1 MAKETARALGHEVD
15 VDREKFTYLA
25 STDANGNKIESGKA
39 AGAGAAGAETAGA
52 AAGGAAAASAAAT
65 ASANEQ
71 NDAAAQS
78 DYEPKNHVVTGAEEE
93 HVAAASE
100 QPDLQEKLDEDN
112 ADYEPS
118 QHVVGEAEEEH
129 IAAAPEQPAEDAADE
144 ERDDFDD
151 LKDKV
156 TEAGNVVEE
165 AINRAKDFVE
175 DKAQEY
181 QEGSGKKGGFFDRV
195 KDVVREAR
203 DNLDEKRK

>member
-25 STDANGNKIESGKA
+25 STDAEGNKIESGKA
-39 AGAGAAGAETAGA
+39 AGAGVAGA
-52 AAGGAAAASAAAT
+52 AAAASADG
-65 ASANEQ
+65 Q

-93 HVAAASE
+93 HVGTAAE
-100 QPDLQEKLDEDN
+100 QPDLQEQLDEDN

-129 IAAAPEQPAEDAADE
+129 IAAAPEQPEGVAADD

-181 QEGSGKKGGFFDRV
+181 QDGSGKKGGFFDRV

>member
-15 VDREKFTYLA
+15 VDREKVTYLA
-25 STDANGNKIESGKA
+25 STDAEGNKIESGKA
-39 AGAGAAGAETAGA
+39 AAAGAGAAGAA
-52 AAGGAAAASAAAT
+52 AAGTAAAGAAAT
-65 ASANEQ
+65 ASADEQ
-71 NDAAAQS
+71 NDGAAQS

-129 IAAAPEQPAEDAADE
+129 IAAAPEQPEEDAADD

-181 QEGSGKKGGFFDRV
+181 QEGSRKKGGFFDRV

>member
-1 MAKETARALGHEVD
+1 MAEETARALGYEVD

-25 STDANGNKIESGKA
+25 STDAEGNKIESGKVAA
-39 AGAGAAGAETAGA
+39 AGAGAAGAAAAGA
-52 AAGGAAAASAAAT
+52 AAAANAD
-65 ASANEQ
+65 EQ
-71 NDAAAQS
+71 NDSVTQS
-78 DYEPKNHVVTGAEEE
+78 DYEPKNHVVAGAEEE

-100 QPDLQEKLDEDN
+100 QPDLQEQLDEDN

-118 QHVVGEAEEEH
+118 EHVVGEAEEEH
-129 IAAAPEQPAEDAADE
+129 IGTAPEQPQEDVADD
-144 ERDDFDD
+144 ERGDFDD
-151 LKDKV
+151 LKGKV

-181 QEGSGKKGGFFDRV
+181 QDGSGKKGGFFNRV

>member
-25 STDANGNKIESGKA
+25 STDAEGNKIESGKA
-39 AGAGAAGAETAGA
+39 AAAGAGAAGAAAAGTAAAGA
-52 AAGGAAAASAAAT
+52 AVT
-65 ASANEQ
+65 ANTDEQ
-71 NDAAAQS
+71 NDAATQS

-151 LKDKV
+151 LKGKV
-156 TEAGNVVEE
+156 AEAGNVVEE

>member
-25 STDANGNKIESGKA
+25 STDAEGNKIESGKA
-39 AGAGAAGAETAGA
+39 AAAGAGAAGAA
-52 AAGGAAAASAAAT
+52 AAGTAAADAAVT
-65 ASANEQ
+65 ANTDEQ
-71 NDAAAQS
+71 NDAATQS

-93 HVAAASE
+93 HVGTAAE
-100 QPDLQEKLDEDN
+100 QPDLQEQLDEDN
-112 ADYEPS
+112 ADYEPL
-118 QHVVGEAEEEH
+118 QHVVGEAEQEH
-129 IAAAPEQPAEDAADE
+129 IGTAPEQPEENAEDD
-144 ERDDFDD
+144 ERDDYDD

>member
-25 STDANGNKIESGKA
+25 STDAEGNKIESGKA
-39 AGAGAAGAETAGA
+39 AAAGAGAAGAA
-52 AAGGAAAASAAAT
+52 AAGTAAAGAAAT
-65 ASANEQ
+65 ASADEQ
-71 NDAAAQS
+71 NDGAAQS

-129 IAAAPEQPAEDAADE
+129 IAAAPEQPEEDAADD

>member
-25 STDANGNKIESGKA
+25 STDAEGNKIESGKA
-39 AGAGAAGAETAGA
+39 AGAGAAGA
-52 AAGGAAAASAAAT
+52 AAASAAAT
-65 ASANEQ
+65 ASADEQ
-71 NDAAAQS
+71 NDAVDQS

>member
-1 MAKETARALGHEVD
+1 M
-15 VDREKFTYLA
+15 
-25 STDANGNKIESGKA
+25 
-39 AGAGAAGAETAGA
+39 
-52 AAGGAAAASAAAT
+52 
-65 ASANEQ
+65 
-71 NDAAAQS
+71 
-78 DYEPKNHVVTGAEEE
+78 
-93 HVAAASE
+93 
-100 QPDLQEKLDEDN
+100 
-112 ADYEPS
+112 
-118 QHVVGEAEEEH
+118 VGEAEEEH
-129 IAAAPEQPAEDAADE
+129 IAAAPEQPEGVAADD

-181 QEGSGKKGGFFDRV
+181 QDGSGKKGGFFDRV

>member
-25 STDANGNKIESGKA
+25 PTDAEGNKIESGKA
-39 AGAGAAGAETAGA
+39 AAAGAGAAGAGAAAAGA
-52 AAGGAAAASAAAT
+52 AATANADEQDDSAT
-65 ASANEQ
+65 
-71 NDAAAQS
+71 QS

-118 QHVVGEAEEEH
+118 EHVVGEAEEEH
-129 IAAAPEQPAEDAADE
+129 IGTAPEQPEEDAADD

-181 QEGSGKKGGFFDRV
+181 QEESGKKGGFFDRV

>member
-25 STDANGNKIESGKA
+25 STDAEGNKIESGKV
-39 AGAGAAGAETAGA
+39 AGA
-52 AAGGAAAASAAAT
+52 AAGGAAAANAAAT
-65 ASANEQ
+65 ASADEQ
-71 NDAAAQS
+71 NDSATQS

-129 IAAAPEQPAEDAADE
+129 IAAAPEQPAEDAADD

-156 TEAGNVVEE
+156 TEAGNVVEQ

>member
-25 STDANGNKIESGKA
+25 STDAEGNKIESGKA
-39 AGAGAAGAETAGA
+39 AAAGAGAAGAA
-52 AAGGAAAASAAAT
+52 AAGTAAAGAAAT
-65 ASANEQ
+65 ASADEQ

>member
-39 AGAGAAGAETAGA
+39 AGAGVAGA

-65 ASANEQ
+65 ASADEQ

-203 DNLDEKRK
+203 GNLDEKRK

>member
-25 STDANGNKIESGKA
+25 STDAEGNKIESGKA
-39 AGAGAAGAETAGA
+39 AAAGAGAAGAA
-52 AAGGAAAASAAAT
+52 AAGTAAADAAVT
-65 ASANEQ
+65 ANTDEQ
-71 NDAAAQS
+71 NDAATQS

-93 HVAAASE
+93 HVGTAAE
-100 QPDLQEKLDEDN
+100 QP
-112 ADYEPS
+112 
-118 QHVVGEAEEEH
+118 EEN
-129 IAAAPEQPAEDAADE
+129 AEDD

>member
-25 STDANGNKIESGKA
+25 STDAEGNKIESGKA
-39 AGAGAAGAETAGA
+39 AAAGAGAAGAAAAGTAAAGA
-52 AAGGAAAASAAAT
+52 AVT
-65 ASANEQ
+65 ANTDEQ
-71 NDAAAQS
+71 NDAATQS

-129 IAAAPEQPAEDAADE
+129 IAAAPGQPAEDAADE

-151 LKDKV
+151 LKGKV
-156 TEAGNVVEE
+156 AEAGNVVEE

-181 QEGSGKKGGFFDRV
+181 QEGSRKKGGFFDRV

>member
-1 MAKETARALGHEVD
+1 MAKDTARPLGHEVD
-15 VDREKFTYLA
+15 VDRNEFTYLA
-25 STDANGNKIESGKA
+25 STDANGNEIKAGSAAATA
-39 AGAGAAGAETAGA
+39 AGAGAAAEETA
-52 AAGGAAAASAAAT
+52 
-65 ASANEQ
+65 
-71 NDAAAQS
+71 S
-78 DYEPKNHVVTGAEEE
+78 DYEPETHVVAGADEE
-93 HVAAASE
+93 HVGTAAE

-203 DNLDEKRK
+203 DNLDEKHK

>member
-25 STDANGNKIESGKA
+25 STDAEGNKIESGKA
-39 AGAGAAGAETAGA
+39 AGAGVAGA

-65 ASANEQ
+65 ASADEQ

-93 HVAAASE
+93 HVAAAAE

-129 IAAAPEQPAEDAADE
+129 IAAAPEQPAEDAAGE
-144 ERDDFDD
+144 KRDDFDD

-165 AINRAKDFVE
+165 VINRAKDFVE

>member
-25 STDANGNKIESGKA
+25 STDAEGNKIESGKA
-39 AGAGAAGAETAGA
+39 AGAGVAGA
-52 AAGGAAAASAAAT
+52 AAGGAAAAASAAAT
-65 ASANEQ
+65 ASADEQ

-129 IAAAPEQPAEDAADE
+129 IAAAPEQPAEDAADD

>member
-25 STDANGNKIESGKA
+25 STDAEGNKIESGKA
-39 AGAGAAGAETAGA
+39 AGAGVAGA
-52 AAGGAAAASAAAT
+52 AAGGAAAAASAAAT
-65 ASANEQ
+65 ASADEQ

-129 IAAAPEQPAEDAADE
+129 IGTAPEQPEENAADD

>member
-25 STDANGNKIESGKA
+25 STDAEGNKIESGKA
-39 AGAGAAGAETAGA
+39 AAAGAGAAGAAAAGTAAAGA
-52 AAGGAAAASAAAT
+52 AVT
-65 ASANEQ
+65 ANTDEQ
-71 NDAAAQS
+71 NDAATQS

-151 LKDKV
+151 LKGKV
-156 TEAGNVVEE
+156 AEAGNVVEE

-181 QEGSGKKGGFFDRV
+181 QEGSRKKGGFFDRV

>member
-39 AGAGAAGAETAGA
+39 AGAGIAGA
-52 AAGGAAAASAAAT
+52 AAGGAAAASDAAT
-65 ASANEQ
+65 ASADEQ

-156 TEAGNVVEE
+156 TEAGNVVEA

-181 QEGSGKKGGFFDRV
+181 QEGSRKKGGFFDRV

>member
-25 STDANGNKIESGKA
+25 STDAEGNKIESGKA
-39 AGAGAAGAETAGA
+39 AAAGAGAAGAA
-52 AAGGAAAASAAAT
+52 AAGTAAADAAVT
-65 ASANEQ
+65 ANTDEQ
-71 NDAAAQS
+71 NDAATQS

-93 HVAAASE
+93 HVGTAAE
-100 QPDLQEKLDEDN
+100 QPICKKSWTRITRTMSPYSMWW
-112 ADYEPS
+112 ARPS
-118 QHVVGEAEEEH
+118 KH
-129 IAAAPEQPAEDAADE
+129 IGTAPEQPEENAEDD

-203 DNLDEKRK
+203 DNLDESASS

>member
-1 MAKETARALGHEVD
+1 MAEETARALGYEVD

-25 STDANGNKIESGKA
+25 PTDAEGNKIESGKV
-39 AGAGAAGAETAGA
+39 
-52 AAGGAAAASAAAT
+52 AAAANAD
-65 ASANEQ
+65 EQ
-71 NDAAAQS
+71 NDSVTQS
-78 DYEPKNHVVTGAEEE
+78 DYEPKNHVVAGAEEE
-93 HVAAASE
+93 HVATASE

-118 QHVVGEAEEEH
+118 EHVVGEAEEEH
-129 IAAAPEQPAEDAADE
+129 IGTAPEQPEEDAADD

-181 QEGSGKKGGFFDRV
+181 QDGSGKKGGFFNRV

-203 DNLDEKRK
+203 DSLDEKRK

>member
-1 MAKETARALGHEVD
+1 MAKETARALGHEID

-25 STDANGNKIESGKA
+25 STDAEGNKIESGKA
-39 AGAGAAGAETAGA
+39 AAAGAGAAGAAAAGTAAAGA
-52 AAGGAAAASAAAT
+52 AVT
-65 ASANEQ
+65 ANTDEQ
-71 NDAAAQS
+71 NDAATQS

-151 LKDKV
+151 LKGKV
-156 TEAGNVVEE
+156 AEAGNVVEE

-181 QEGSGKKGGFFDRV
+181 QEGSRKKGGFFDRV

>member
-25 STDANGNKIESGKA
+25 STDAEGNKIESGKA
-39 AGAGAAGAETAGA
+39 AGAGVAGA
-52 AAGGAAAASAAAT
+52 AAGGAAAASVAAT
-65 ASANEQ
+65 ASADEQ

-156 TEAGNVVEE
+156 AEAGNVVEE

-181 QEGSGKKGGFFDRV
+181 QKGSGKKGGFFDRV

>member
-25 STDANGNKIESGKA
+25 STDAEGNKIESGKA
-39 AGAGAAGAETAGA
+39 AAAGAGAAGAAAAGTAAAGA
-52 AAGGAAAASAAAT
+52 AVT
-65 ASANEQ
+65 ANTDEQ
-71 NDAAAQS
+71 NDAATQS

>member
-25 STDANGNKIESGKA
+25 STDAEGNKIESGKA
-39 AGAGAAGAETAGA
+39 AAAGAGAAGAA
-52 AAGGAAAASAAAT
+52 AAGTAAADAAVT
-65 ASANEQ
+65 ANTDEQ
-71 NDAAAQS
+71 NDAATQS

-93 HVAAASE
+93 HVGTAAE
-100 QPDLQEKLDEDN
+100 QPDLQEQLDEDN
-112 ADYEPS
+112 ADYEPL
-118 QHVVGEAEEEH
+118 QHVVGEAEQEH
-129 IAAAPEQPAEDAADE
+129 IGTAPEQPEENAEDD

-165 AINRAKDFVE
+165 AINCAKDFVE

>member
-15 VDREKFTYLA
+15 VDCEKFTYLA
-25 STDANGNKIESGKA
+25 STDAEGNKIESGKA
-39 AGAGAAGAETAGA
+39 AAAGAGAAGAA
-52 AAGGAAAASAAAT
+52 AAGTAAADAAVT
-65 ASANEQ
+65 ANTDEQ
-71 NDAAAQS
+71 NDAATQS
-78 DYEPKNHVVTGAEEE
+78 DYEPKNHVVTGAEGE
-93 HVAAASE
+93 HVGTAAE
-100 QPDLQEKLDEDN
+100 QPDLQEHVDEDN
-112 ADYEPS
+112 ADYEPL
-118 QHVVGEAEEEH
+118 QHVVGEAEQEH
-129 IAAAPEQPAEDAADE
+129 IGTAPEQPEENAEDD

>member
-25 STDANGNKIESGKA
+25 STDAEGNKIESGKA
-39 AGAGAAGAETAGA
+39 AAAGAGAAGAA
-52 AAGGAAAASAAAT
+52 AAGTAAASAAAT
-65 ASANEQ
+65 ASADEQ

>member
-25 STDANGNKIESGKA
+25 STDAEGNKIESGKA
-39 AGAGAAGAETAGA
+39 AAAGAGAAGAAAAGTAAAGA
-52 AAGGAAAASAAAT
+52 AVT
-65 ASANEQ
+65 ANTDEQ
-71 NDAAAQS
+71 NDAATQS

-156 TEAGNVVEE
+156 TEAGNVVEQ